1 MKTKTV
7 YRCSVRQGKNYW
19 VASPQYATIEDMMAA
34 ITPWI
39 AANKYCTVSFF
50 QEKVIIPETNGQA

>member
-19 VASPQYATIEDMMAA
+19 VSSPQYATIEDMMAVM
-34 ITPWI
+34 TPWI
-39 AANKYCTVSFF
+39 AANKDCTVHFF
-50 QEKVIIPETNGQA
+50 QEQVIITETNGQA

>member
-19 VASPQYATIEDMMAA
+19 VASPQYASMEDKAKQYA
-34 ITPWI
+34 ELCKFRDGREYAVAKLI
-39 AANKYCTVSFF
+39 
-50 QEKVIIPETNGQA
+50 

>member
-19 VASPQYATIEDMMAA
+19 VASPQYATIEEMMAVM
-34 ITPWI
+34 TSWI
-39 AANKYCTVSFF
+39 AANKDCTVHFF
-50 QEKVIIPETNGQA
+50 QEQVAITETNGQA